1 MSTIGSSWSL
11 RNATLD
17 VARAFLPLWEAA
29 KLVAITV
36 LLSIRGRPLEY
47 QKLLRSALERLGVT
61 YLKLGQYLA
70 MRRDLL
76 PAELCEELSHLY
88 ESASHLDFNEIKK
101 VIESELNGPVDQFF
115 AVFEEKAIAA
125 ASIAQVHEA
134 RTLANERVAVKVQRP
149 GIKPVFDADIRNL
162 RRASAIADAVGISGT
177 LPLNEIVAEFAKWT
191 SREFD
196 FLIEGRT
203 ADRLRHNAT
212 LNEVVPVVFWNL
224 STAKVLTME
233 LIDGLSLAQIIAFV
247 QQGRED
253 LLYARLPNLDF
264 EVAGRNMALASL
276 HQFFVCGFFHGDPH
290 PGNIFILDDNSV
302 AFVDFGIFGELTD
315 YLQEILTGYIE
326 SVAVGNLP
334 HAVQYFSKLCTPT
347 ELTDYQEYLKD
358 ISFNIHQWYAA
369 SKRSAATF
377 EDRHISKYLGDVLGS
392 VRRNHLRMEIDSLLF
407 WRALSALDYSAL
419 SMSKHFELLY
429 ELRVFFEQI
438 RPGPIERLINVIT
451 DRRFETDVIDLTSRI
466 PGYFSEIISRWL
478 QGEGPGRVLVT
489 REAKDRSDLRTTR
502 CLTAVLVGISLII
515 AGLGSHF
522 GIASVLSMLT
532 VAAIFLSFSLVEAW
546 QNEPQIRKN

>member
-1 MSTIGSSWSL
+1 M
-11 RNATLD
+11 
-17 VARAFLPLWEAA
+17 PLWEAA
-29 KLVAITV
+29 KLGAIT
-36 LLSIRGRPLEY
+36 LLRSIRRQPLDY
-47 QKLLRSALERLGVT
+47 PKLLRSALERLGVT

-70 MRRDLL
+70 MRRDFL
-76 PAELCEELSHLY
+76 PAELCEELSRLY
-88 ESASHLDFNEIKK
+88 ESASPLDFNEIKK
-101 VIESELNGPVDQFF
+101 VIESELNGPLDQFF
-115 AVFEEKAIAA
+115 AAFEEKAVAA

-149 GIKPVFDADIRNL
+149 GIKPVFDADVRNL
-162 RRASAIADAVGISGT
+162 RRAAAIADAVGISGT
-177 LPLNEIVAEFAKWT
+177 LPLKEIVEEFAKWT

-203 ADRLRHNAT
+203 ADRLRHYAT
-212 LNEVVPVVFWNL
+212 PNEVVPVVFWNL
-224 STAKVLTME
+224 STAKVLATE

-253 LLYARLPNLDF
+253 LLYTRLPNLDF

-276 HQFFVCGFFHGDPH
+276 HQFFVRGFFHGDPH

-315 YLQEILTGYIE
+315 YLQETLTGYIE

-334 HAVQYFSKLCTPT
+334 NAVRYFSRLCTPT

-358 ISFNIHQWYAA
+358 ISFNIHEWYAA
-369 SKRSAATF
+369 SKRPAATF
-377 EDRHISKYLGDVLGS
+377 EDRHIGKYLGDVLGS
-392 VRRNHLRMEIDSLLF
+392 VRRNHLRMEVDSLLF

-419 SMSKHFELLY
+419 SMSKHFKLLY

-438 RPGPIERLINVIT
+438 RPGPTERLINVAT
-451 DRRFETDVIDLTSRI
+451 DLQLETEVIELTSKMV
-466 PGYFSEIISRWL
+466 GYFSEIISRLL

-489 REAKDRSDLRTTR
+489 REFKDRSDLRITR
-502 CLTAVLVGISLII
+502 CLTAGVVGVSLII
-515 AGLGSHF
+515 AGLGSDL

-532 VAAIFLSFSLVEAW
+532 VAAILFSFSLVEAR
-546 QNEPQIRKN
+546 PR